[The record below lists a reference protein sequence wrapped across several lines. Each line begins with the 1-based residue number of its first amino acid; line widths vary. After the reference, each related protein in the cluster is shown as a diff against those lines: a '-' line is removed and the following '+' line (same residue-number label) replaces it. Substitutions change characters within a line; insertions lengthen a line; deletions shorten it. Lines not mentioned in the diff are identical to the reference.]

1 MTSPQTFPFKCIL
14 GHLLT
19 NSSLPLAHETVMFK
33 RKHKHSQTPLNTLL
47 ELYNEVA
54 NTALNNIHLEQSGN
68 PAEALQGWKALHT
81 TVLYKL
87 DAVDKVINSIALTD
101 EEEHVLSEIQ
111 ILQSQSDDHLTRLQ
125 TQLSENSQARQKQRS
140 RSNPGS
146 LTSSSLNVPTLRTS
160 NPQPMQTRKRAMQ
173 KTLRAPSSNN
183 RSATSNNAKTAA
195 SLSWTQDEEHAHR
208 NNWSPSS
215 SLNVN
220 KATKSY
226 SSMFDSFSDT
236 IMTKSDTAL
245 KELEREATLRELE
258 KAGNSSK
265 EQRTKSPHLAT
276 EENLIDLDT
285 ELQSL
290 ELTRLKSPPSNSATE
305 PSSAHTSSTPAS
317 RKPAYVYKQP
327 SVPKFV
333 ITKQKQSYK
342 NPSNTSARPQLTRPP
357 PKSASFASGKKAM
370 NPATASPTKPS
381 SSSKKPST
389 PRSRSVP
396 TSRKKSPSLSPNRPP
411 TKKDSP
417 SSDSSDNSQDDSDKI
432 DDSEALIASLRGV
445 DPLAAKQ
452 ILNEIIV
459 HGDEV
464 HWEDIAGLESAKNS
478 LKETVVYPF
487 LRPDLFSGL
496 REPARGMLLFGPPGT
511 GKTMLARAVATES
524 KSTFFSISASSLTS
538 KFLGESEKLVRA
550 LFQLAKKLA
559 PAIIF
564 VDEIDSLLSSRNQ
577 DGENES
583 SRRIKNEFL
592 VQWSD
597 LTKAAAGRDSGED
610 LQRVLVLAAT
620 NLPWAIDEAA
630 RRRFVRRQY
639 IPLPEEETRKAQLS
653 KLLSYQNHTLS
664 NEDFTA
670 LVKLTEGFSGSDI
683 TALAKDAAMGPLRQ
697 LGDKL
702 LMTNKNEIR
711 PVSLED
717 FKSSLNYIRPSVSK
731 EGLLQFEEWA
741 KLYGSSG
748 V

>member
-1 MTSPQTFPFKCIL
+1 
-14 GHLLT
+14 
-19 NSSLPLAHETVMFK
+19 MFK

-87 DAVDKVINSIALTD
+87 DAVDKVINNIALTE

-125 TQLSENSQARQKQRS
+125 TKLNEDNQARQKQRS
-140 RSNPGS
+140 KSNPGS

-173 KTLRAPSSNN
+173 KTLRTTTSNN

-258 KAGNSSK
+258 KAGNSSR

-305 PSSAHTSSTPAS
+305 PSSTHTNSTPAS
-317 RKPAYVYKQP
+317 RKAAYVYKQP

-357 PKSASFASGKKAM
+357 PKSASLVSVKKTI
-370 NPATASPTKPS
+370 NPATASSTKPS

-411 TKKDSP
+411 TKKESL
-417 SSDSSDNSQDDSDKI
+417 SSDTSDNSQDDSDKI

-597 LTKAAAGRDSGED
+597 LTKAAAGKDSGED